1 MSDLNVVLAGGGTA
15 GHVNPLLATAHALAE
30 RGATVTAVG
39 TQEGLEARLVPADGF
54 TLKYAERAPFPRK
67 PDMNALRFPRVFRKA
82 VAQAG
87 RILDEAGAEVA
98 VGFGGFA
105 STPVYLAAKERKIP
119 VVIHEA
125 NAKPGLA
132 NKLGARYASAV
143 ALTFSST
150 PLKAKNGVTET
161 VGLPLRPPIARL
173 ATMSASE
180 RVAQRVEAASR
191 LGLNPDVPTLLVTGG
206 SLGAQ
211 HINEVMGQAMAP
223 IADSGI
229 QVLHLTGTGKDEP
242 VREALEAA
250 GGNPQYMI
258 LDYLATM
265 EDAYAVA
272 DLVLC
277 RSGAGTV
284 AELAAVGLPGFFVP
298 LPIGNGE
305 QELNAADVLEAGGAK
320 LVRNAD
326 FTSHVL
332 INQVLPLAA
341 DSSALAAMSAA
352 ARATSP
358 ADAADRLASMVYA
371 AGRGNIGGVK

>member
-1 MSDLNVVLAGGGTA
+1 MNDLNVVLAGGGTA

-39 TQEGLEARLVPADGF
+39 TKEGLEATLVPADGF
-54 TLKYAERAPFPRK
+54 PLEYVERAPFPRR
-67 PDMNALRFPRVFRKA
+67 PNLAAVRFPLAFRKA

-87 RILDEAGAEVA
+87 AILDRTGAEVA

-105 STPVYLAAKERKIP
+105 STPIYVAAMKRGVP

-132 NKLGARYASAV
+132 NKLGARSAAAV
-143 ALTFSST
+143 ALTFAST
-150 PLKAKNGVTET
+150 PLSAPNGITQT

-173 ATMSASE
+173 AAMDAGERAAE
-180 RVAQRVEAASR
+180 RVAAAAR
-191 LGLNPDVPTLLVTGG
+191 LGLDPSLPTLLVTGG

-211 HINEVMGQAMAP
+211 HINEVLEQAMEP
-223 IADSGI
+223 VADSGI
-229 QVLHLTGTGKDEP
+229 QILHLTGKGKDAT
-242 VREALEAA
+242 VREALERA
-250 GGNPQYMI
+250 GGNSRYTV

-265 EDAYAVA
+265 EDGYAAA

-284 AELAAVGLPGFFVP
+284 AELGALGLPGFFVP

-305 QELNAADVLEAGGAK
+305 QELNAADVIAAGGAR
-320 LVRNAD
+320 LVRNDA
-326 FTSHVL
+326 FTTNVL
-332 INQVLPLAA
+332 INEVLPLAA
-341 DSSALAAMSAA
+341 DREALASMAEA
-352 ARATSP
+352 ARETSP
-358 ADAADRLASMVYA
+358 ANAAAKLADMVVSL
-371 AGRGNIGGVK
+371 AGGAR